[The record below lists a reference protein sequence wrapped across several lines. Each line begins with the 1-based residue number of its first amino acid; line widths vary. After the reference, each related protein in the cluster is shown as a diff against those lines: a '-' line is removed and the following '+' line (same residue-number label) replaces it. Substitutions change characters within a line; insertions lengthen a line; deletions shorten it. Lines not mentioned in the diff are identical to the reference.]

1 MVSSGVVG
9 DVVISSF
16 GGWLG
21 GGWERLPI
29 CLCYVVLVG
38 WLSGGGEWWGGVCVC
53 VRGGEFRPLQIHNQ
67 IIKLF
72 DF

>member
-1 MVSSGVVG
+1 MKLTTGWFLQGLLGMWSLAGL
-9 DVVISSF
+9 

-38 WLSGGGEWWGGVCVC
+38 WLSGGGEWWGGVCVREG
-53 VRGGEFRPLQIHNQ
+53 RGIPSITNT
-67 IIKLF
+67 
-72 DF
+72 